1 MNIIKKR
8 RVRKK
13 ILDEFGFDIKGF
25 KLAVVFVNGTKIKLK
40 DSELVYELY
49 KYGFSIEG
57 SDEHFYQIPQ
67 EIDKADLKKYKL
79 IVMVMFVLLN

>member
-25 KLAVVFVNGTKIKLK
+25 KLAVVFVNGTKIKT
-40 DSELVYELY
+40 
-49 KYGFSIEG
+49 
-57 SDEHFYQIPQ
+57 
-67 EIDKADLKKYKL
+67 KKIL
-79 IVMVMFVLLN
+79 S